1 MGVLTPQ
8 NTCFLKICQIK
19 SFGVLSFL
27 LKLNL
32 KLIHKACLLSWKQKW
47 VSLFK
52 QKFWSRKIVFILDG
66 IPLIS
71 VLHIASVINQL
82 LKCNQDRVGTSL

>member
-19 SFGVLSFL
+19 AFRVLSFL

-32 KLIHKACLLSWKQKW
+32 KLIRKACLLSWEQKW

-52 QKFWSRKIVFILDG
+52 LKF
-66 IPLIS
+66 
-71 VLHIASVINQL
+71 
-82 LKCNQDRVGTSL
+82 